1 MMYWNNE
8 ELQKPSENQT
18 NIYLVLVN
26 KQKKIPG
33 NWEEKIELVETRNAF
48 NKIIKIEKETL
59 EMFNKLREDLL
70 NENIDIQLENA
81 YRSISKQEELYNEM
95 EEKYWPEYAKKYVA
109 PTGYSEHHTW
119 FALDICINKNWKI
132 ICENHDMIVECEI
145 FEKVHKKL
153 ANYWFILRYPE
164 WKEDITG
171 YEYEAWHL
179 RYIWDT
185 NIAKEITEN
194 WITLEEYWDKL
205 NK

>member
-33 NWEEKIELVETRNAF
+33 NREEKIELVETRNAF

-95 EEKYWPEYAKKYVA
+95 EEK
-109 PTGYSEHHTW
+109 
-119 FALDICINKNWKI
+119 
-132 ICENHDMIVECEI
+132 MI
-145 FEKVHKKL
+145 
-153 ANYWFILRYPE
+153 
-164 WKEDITG
+164 
-171 YEYEAWHL
+171 
-179 RYIWDT
+179 
-185 NIAKEITEN
+185 
-194 WITLEEYWDKL
+194 
-205 NK
+205 